1 MWPIENPFHPV
12 SSRAVRLGIIAVA
25 LTTILQA
32 QAPAHTILLSRG
44 TTVVHQDRI
53 LSRIEINGKDF
64 VHYYPLRP
72 VTDGYAVSTLREA
85 VLKHRQH
92 LLNHFIVRN
101 ARGERLHGQC
111 VDVEWNEP
119 SETKIN
125 YTRLGEIQVI
135 YVLEHPTGT
144 PPRFLTFQQFFGG
157 DHAPMPARLA
167 LSVMSANH
175 STARFIQLTNRGNVE
190 TLEFTWSERAV
201 DKPIPASVSEKQL
214 ERPGQSCGPDRFK
227 TVCADLHI
235 DGTVVRCDIYI
246 PIVLLETWLP
256 LQRTNRDFIDAN
268 EMIDSRDRLRSF
280 FTGRN
285 RIRIND
291 RRAEPSAVEL
301 SFLAPDARTMDEPQ
315 MERLGVWSARIGV
328 RLLYETKVPVNHVEL
343 IWDLFNNFVF
353 NATVTMGHGKSRRE
367 IMVTP
372 NSPIVSLS
380 RR

>member
-1 MWPIENPFHPV
+1 MWQNENSFHPV
-12 SSRAVRLGIIAVA
+12 SSRALRLGIMAVA
-25 LTTILQA
+25 LTAILQA
-32 QAPAHTILLSRG
+32 QSPAHTILLSRG

-53 LSRIEINGKDF
+53 LSRIVINGKDF
-64 VHYYPLRP
+64 VHYYPLRS

-92 LLNHFIVRN
+92 LLNNFIVRN
-101 ARGERLHGQC
+101 ARGERLHGHC

-119 SETKIN
+119 SDTKIN
-125 YTRLGEIQVI
+125 YTQLGEIQVI
-135 YVLEHPTGT
+135 YVLEHPTRT

-157 DHAPMPARLA
+157 DHAPMPVRLA
-167 LSVMSANH
+167 LSVTAADH

-190 TLEFTWSERAV
+190 TLEFTWPERVV
-201 DKPIPASVSEKQL
+201 DKPIPASVSEKKL
-214 ERPGQSCGPDRFK
+214 EQSGQSCGPDRFK

-256 LQRTNRDFIDAN
+256 LQRANRDFIDTN
-268 EMIDSRDRLRSF
+268 EMIDASDRLRSF
-280 FTGRN
+280 FSRHN

-301 SFLAPDARTMDEPQ
+301 SFLAPEAMTMNEPQ
-315 MERLGVWSARIGV
+315 MERLGVWSARLGV
-328 RLLYETKVPVNHVEL
+328 RLIYETKVPVNQVEL
-343 IWDLFNNFVF
+343 IWDLFNNAVF
-353 NATVTMGHGKSRRE
+353 NATVTTGHGKSRRE
-367 IMVTP
+367 TMVTP
-372 NSPIVSLS
+372 YSPSVSWS